1 MLTTET
7 TLKTNK
13 FLTSKL
19 KKDFISK
26 MMFNILKLS
35 LGIVICLCMLI
46 SILYMK
52 WATAMIKG
60 TEGRITRII
69 LLL

>member
-46 SILYMK
+46 MANQASTISAYRSDIDSFKIIMK
-52 WATAMIKG
+52 K
-60 TEGRITRII
+60 
-69 LLL
+69 